1 MENASKALIIAGAIL
16 LAISIIGI
24 GMFVFSGVSDTITDS
39 LDMSKD
45 QINAY
50 NQTFE
55 NYMGK
60 QRGSNVKSL
69 IKEVRSHNLG
79 AEDDSKKI
87 ALKSGPAPESQEY
100 AAGQTS
106 GTSTSDINEIYN
118 DVQSGKTYTV
128 SFGYD
133 PDSGLLT
140 AVYIEGLPTSSSS
153 SSGSSS
159 GS

>member
-24 GMFVFSGVSDTITDS
+24 GMFVFSGVSDTITSS

-55 NYMGK
+55 NYMGN

-69 IKEVRSHNLG
+69 IKEIRSHNLG
-79 AEDDSKKI
+79 AEDDSKKV
-87 ALKSGPAPESQEY
+87 ALFYG
-100 AAGQTS
+100 AAASDLEAGTATS
-106 GTSTSDINEIYN
+106 GISTSDINVVNNNIK
-118 DVQSGKTYTV
+118 SGKTYKV
-128 SFGYD
+128 EFGYD
-133 PDSGLLT
+133 TNSGLVT
-140 AVYIEGLPTSSSS
+140 AVYINEV
-153 SSGSSS
+153 
-159 GS
+159 

>member
-69 IKEVRSHNLG
+69 IKEIRSHNLG
-79 AEDDSKKI
+79 AEDVSKKVS
-87 ALKSGPAPESQEY
+87 LFSGEANENNEY
-100 AAGQTS
+100 SAGT
-106 GTSTSDINEIYN
+106 GTNTSTSDINGIYN
-118 DVQSGKTYTV
+118 LVQSGKTYTI

-140 AVYIEGLPTSSSS
+140 AVYISGLPSSSES
-153 SSGSSS
+153 
-159 GS
+159 

>member
-87 ALKSGPAPESQEY
+87 ALKSGEAPENQQY

-106 GTSTSDINEIYN
+106 DISTGEINKIYN
-118 DVQSGKTYTV
+118 LVQSGKTYTV

-140 AVYIEGLPTSSSS
+140 AVYISGLPST
-153 SSGSSS
+153 
-159 GS
+159 

>member
-24 GMFVFSGVSDTITDS
+24 GMFVFSGVSDVITDS

-100 AAGQTS
+100 AAGKTED
-106 GTSTSDINEIYN
+106 TSTAEINEIY
-118 DVQSGKTYTV
+118 DLVQSGKTYII

-140 AVYIEGLPTSSSS
+140 AVYIEGLSSSS
-153 SSGSSS
+153 ES
-159 GS
+159 